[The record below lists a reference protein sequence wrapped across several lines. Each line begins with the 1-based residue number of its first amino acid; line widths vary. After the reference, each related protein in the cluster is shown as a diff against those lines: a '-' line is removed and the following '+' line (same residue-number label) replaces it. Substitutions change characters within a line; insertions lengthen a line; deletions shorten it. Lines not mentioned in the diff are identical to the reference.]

1 MSNQEG
7 TALASAAR
15 TATNSSADLYNP
27 DGLGV
32 LIWLDV
38 TAIVTAP
45 SITLSLQGKDP
56 ASGKYTTLFTGA
68 AVTTVSTT
76 TYVVYPGVTETAN
89 VDAAVPVPRT
99 FRVTVTHANGNS
111 ITYSVGYSTI
121 GG

>member
-7 TALASAAR
+7 IALASAAR
-15 TATNSSADLYNP
+15 TATTSSADLYNV

-32 LIWLDV
+32 LVILDV
-38 TAIVTAP
+38 TAITATP
-45 SITLSLQGKDP
+45 SLTVSVQGKDP
-56 ASGKYTTLFTGA
+56 ASGKYVTLFTGA
-68 AVTTVSTT
+68 AVTTVSTN

-99 FRVTVTHANGNS
+99 FRITVTHADADS
-111 ITYSVGYSTI
+111 ATYSVGYSTI